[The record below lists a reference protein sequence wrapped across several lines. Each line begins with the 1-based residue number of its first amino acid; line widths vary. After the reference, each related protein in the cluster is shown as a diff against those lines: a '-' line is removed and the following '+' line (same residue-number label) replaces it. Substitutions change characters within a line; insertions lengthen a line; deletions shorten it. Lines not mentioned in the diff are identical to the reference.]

1 MTFFP
6 ILETDRL
13 LLRQLTL
20 DDADALF
27 RYFSLAEVTRYYD
40 LESFTEQSQA
50 VALIETWN
58 SSYELGLGIRWGIT
72 LKDTSEMV
80 GTMGYHSWQKEHFKS
95 EIGYELSPSHW
106 RKGYMS
112 EAIAAI
118 LPYGFEIMG
127 LNRIEAMIDPAN
139 DDSRRLLEKAGLA
152 EEGLLRDY
160 YLEKGQFV
168 DAVIFSLLKREYTAK
183 NGEGDV

>member
-1 MTFFP
+1 MTHFP

-13 LLRQLTL
+13 LLHQLTL
-20 DDADALF
+20 DDADALY
-27 RYFSLAEVTRYYD
+27 RYFSLDEVTRYYD

-72 LKDTSEMV
+72 LKDTSETI
-80 GTMGYHSWQKEHFKS
+80 GTIGYHSWEKEHFKS

-139 DDSRRLLEKAGLA
+139 DDSRRLLEKAGLT

-160 YLEKGQFV
+160 YLEKSQFV
-168 DAVIFSLLKREYTAK
+168 DAVIFSLLKREYRIRL
-183 NGEGDV
+183 GEGTV